1 MLNKTKGWDIMTKKT
16 KMLRKNGTQYFVL
29 EDEIKNMKNMGFTE
43 KSARE
48 SIEELESVGLA
59 EIIEVDNV
67 KYFRPLE
74 PNSPYNVLR

>member
-1 MLNKTKGWDIMTKKT
+1 MTKKP
-16 KMLRKNGTQYFVL
+16 KMLKKNGIQYFVL
-29 EDEIKNMKNMGFTE
+29 EDEIKNMGFTE
-43 KSARE
+43 KDARN
-48 SIEELESVGLA
+48 SIKELESVGLA